1 MEVEVS
7 DLSPQ
12 AEALLEISRGG
23 DDPTGRDRT
32 RVRNALAGRIAIGV
46 AAGAAVATI
55 SKTAATATAT
65 TSVATAT
72 VATAASAGVGAGA
85 AAGVGIS
92 GLAAKLLLS
101 AALVGAVGAGT
112 VTYTQHRA
120 EETRASSQVASLEAT
135 KQIPPSPLAPR
146 PPSRTNVE
154 APVTNLTAEVAAPVP
169 VEALPAAPAP
179 TPRTASPI
187 VASPVVAP
195 STPVI
200 EAPVANPAPVEAPA
214 KTSSLTEEIALLQD
228 AHAALQ
234 SGSAARA
241 LGILDEHARRFPR
254 GTLTEEREASR
265 VSALCKL
272 GRTDEA
278 RTQAADFLRDHPRS
292 PQAPAVR
299 ASCAFDGK

>member
-1 MEVEVS
+1 MS

-32 RVRNALAGRIAIGV
+32 RVRKALAGRIALGV

-55 SKTAATATAT
+55 SKTAATAT
-65 TSVATAT
+65 TSVATATTAT

-120 EETRASSQVASLEAT
+120 QETRASSQVASLEAT
-135 KQIPPSPLAPR
+135 KQSTASPLAQR
-146 PPSRTNVE
+146 PPSRVE
-154 APVTNLTAEVAAPVP
+154 APVTELTAEVAPPVP
-169 VEALPAAPAP
+169 PVPIEALPAAHAP
-179 TPRTASPI
+179 TPRIASPI
-187 VASPVVAP
+187 VAP

-200 EAPVANPAPVEAPA
+200 DAPVTSPAPVEAPPKA
-214 KTSSLTEEIALLQD
+214 SSLAEEIALLQD

-234 SGSAARA
+234 SESAARA

-272 GRTDEA
+272 GRPDEA

-292 PQAPAVR
+292 PQAAAVR
-299 ASCAFDGK
+299 ASCAFDGKYILGR